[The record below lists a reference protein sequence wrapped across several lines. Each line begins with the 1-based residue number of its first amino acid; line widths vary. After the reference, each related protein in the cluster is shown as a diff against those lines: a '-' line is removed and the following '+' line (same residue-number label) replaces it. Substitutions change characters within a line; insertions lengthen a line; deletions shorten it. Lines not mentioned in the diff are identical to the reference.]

1 MGSIEILIILAVR
14 ALNFTVMPR
23 SIWFYEFMLYATLF
37 EKLLKQRGHRLVR
50 TAKTLCKLLTVVGLN
65 TFNFEFE
72 RLEHMFKENG

>member
-37 EKLLKQRGHRLVR
+37 EKASQ
-50 TAKTLCKLLTVVGLN
+50 TAWASACQNCQDAL
-65 TFNFEFE
+65 
-72 RLEHMFKENG
+72 

>member
-1 MGSIEILIILAVR
+1 MSLC
-14 ALNFTVMPR
+14 FMPR
-23 SIWFYEFMLYATLF
+23 CLR
-37 EKLLKQRGHRLVR
+37 KLLKQRGHRLVR